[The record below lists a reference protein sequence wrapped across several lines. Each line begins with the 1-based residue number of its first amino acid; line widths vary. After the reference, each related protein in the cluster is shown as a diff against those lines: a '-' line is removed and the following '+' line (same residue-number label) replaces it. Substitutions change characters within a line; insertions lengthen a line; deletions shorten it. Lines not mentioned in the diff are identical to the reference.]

1 MSVRTRF
8 APSPTGFLHLGN
20 IRSALFPWAFARHHH
35 GTFILRIEDTDQ
47 ERSTVEAEQAIVD
60 AMAWLGLD
68 YDEGPY
74 YQMQR
79 MERYRAVL
87 DDMLARGLAYR
98 CYTTPAELDALRTEQ
113 MARGEKPRYDG
124 RWRPENARG
133 MAPPADVAPVCRFRN
148 PDDGAVA
155 WQDAVKGP
163 IEIGNAELDDLVIA
177 RADGTPTYNFCV
189 VVDDLDMRITHV
201 IRGDDHVNN
210 TPRQINIM
218 RALGAMPPVY
228 AHLPT
233 VLTPGGEKLS
243 KRHGAR
249 GILQYR
255 DDGYLREALVNYLAR
270 LGWAHGDAEVFSVDE
285 FVGWFDL
292 HSLSSSPGR
301 FDPEKLKWLNHEH
314 LKRLDPDEIAHRLE
328 PFLAAAGI
336 STASGPSVSRVAA
349 LLRDRSPTLVDMAE
363 AARYFYQTPP
373 LDRTM
378 LGEQINAA
386 NRGALAELHMDFAA
400 LDWTRDAIGPAIKA
414 AAARHG
420 IKPAQVMMPLR
431 ALVAGTLKTPA
442 IDAVLEL
449 VGRDATRARMEK
461 GLQT

>member
-1 MSVRTRF
+1 M
-8 APSPTGFLHLGN
+8 
-20 IRSALFPWAFARHHH
+20 
-35 GTFILRIEDTDQ
+35 
-47 ERSTVEAEQAIVD
+47 
-60 AMAWLGLD
+60 
-68 YDEGPY
+68 
-74 YQMQR
+74 
-79 MERYRAVL
+79 
-87 DDMLARGLAYR
+87 
-98 CYTTPAELDALRTEQ
+98 
-113 MARGEKPRYDG
+113 
-124 RWRPENARG
+124 
-133 MAPPADVAPVCRFRN
+133 
-148 PDDGAVA
+148 
-155 WQDAVKGP
+155 
-163 IEIGNAELDDLVIA
+163 
-177 RADGTPTYNFCV
+177 
-189 VVDDLDMRITHV
+189 
-201 IRGDDHVNN
+201 
-210 TPRQINIM
+210 
-218 RALGAMPPVY
+218 
-228 AHLPT
+228 
-233 VLTPGGEKLS
+233 
-243 KRHGAR
+243 
-249 GILQYR
+249 
-255 DDGYLREALVNYLAR
+255 
-270 LGWAHGDAEVFSVDE
+270 
-285 FVGWFDL
+285 
-292 HSLSSSPGR
+292 SSSPGR

-386 NRGALAELHMDFAA
+386 NRGALAELHLDFAA